1 MKILYFEDDLI
12 DQKSLKRLFDRNYP
26 NAELHIASNEEEFN
40 LILSKVSFDLILAD
54 QFIDSVHVFNYLKGL
69 NNQKIVL
76 VSGIDNIFKQ
86 EDEVKVDLI
95 GFLNKP
101 INTKDLEKYMLKKST
116 IESLADGDEDFI
128 AELKKSIKSEIQSEI
143 TLYNGE
149 DSNEAKA
156 NWIHKTKSKVALLEV
171 HELHNKATELEQNLR
186 NDMNCDEELKA
197 YLKAYQEVLK
207 QL

>member
-1 MKILYFEDDLI
+1 MKVLYFEDDLI

-26 NAELHIASNEEEFN
+26 DAELHIASNEEEFN
-40 LILSKVSFDLILAD
+40 LILEKMNFDLILAD
-54 QFIDSVHVFNYLKGL
+54 QFIDSIHVFNYLKEL

-76 VSGIDNIFKQ
+76 VSGIDNIFEQ
-86 EDEVKVDLI
+86 GNDIKVDLV
-95 GFLNKP
+95 GFLSKP
-101 INTKDLEKYMLKKST
+101 INAKDLEKYMVRRST

-128 AELKKSIKSEIQSEI
+128 IELKESIKSEIQSEI
-143 TLYNGE
+143 TLYNEE

-156 NWIHKTKSKVALLEV
+156 NWIHKTKSKIALLEV

-186 NDMNCDEELKA
+186 NDVNCDDELKN
-197 YLKAYQEVLK
+197 YLNAYQEVLK